1 MSLMYNYS
9 LFSNFHMM
17 VLWTASCFHGV
28 HFEFYN
34 NIWEWK
40 IIEQGE
46 KKLGRRETKG
56 EEEEVEGE
64 SGKTGKQKVSV
75 LEEYN

>member
-1 MSLMYNYS
+1 MTTEVAVETEDMSLMYNYR

-17 VLWTASCFHGV
+17 VLWTASCFDGV

-40 IIEQGE
+40 IIE
-46 KKLGRRETKG
+46 
-56 EEEEVEGE
+56 
-64 SGKTGKQKVSV
+64 
-75 LEEYN
+75 